1 MAVAGP
7 AAILPHFAALCRGLI
22 LASQPAPG
30 RLGRILLGLSEETG
44 RRYQQFLMTTQGVGM
59 IGMIVA
65 WQLFD
70 VVFGPVFWTVIN
82 VIYPGVTY
90 GS

>member
-1 MAVAGP
+1 MMACLNMIPVPPLDGS
-7 AAILPHFAALCRGLI
+7 AA
-22 LASQPAPG
+22 
-30 RLGRILLGLSEETG
+30 ILLGLSEETG